1 MVISVITVSN
11 RGACGHV
18 AAGTWCLSLR
28 GVNRTIVVWADF
40 YISMRGVAPT
50 LSEMTKACALYA
62 SVPQETQRI

>member
-1 MVISVITVSN
+1 MW
-11 RGACGHV
+11 ACGRRYLV
-18 AAGTWCLSLR
+18 PEFE

-50 LSEMTKACALYA
+50 LSEMTKARALYA